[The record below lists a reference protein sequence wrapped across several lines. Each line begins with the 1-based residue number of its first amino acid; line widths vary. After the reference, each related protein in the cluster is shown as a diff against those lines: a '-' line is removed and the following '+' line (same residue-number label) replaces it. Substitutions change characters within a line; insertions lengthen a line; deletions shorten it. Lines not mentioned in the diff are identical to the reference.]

1 MISKKQFQKALW
13 EGTLKF
19 SGSLTSIVIVL
30 IIIFLFSEGLG
41 LFKKNGME
49 DGYTILVSNNNPI
62 KEISPSELKN
72 VFDLKLIS
80 WKDLGWKDEQ
90 IQVMHSIDELMEHEG
105 EDNTYF
111 IAQVEKDF
119 IGDCKGMREIKV
131 KNITLKSFFLGKEW
145 MPTATPAAQLGIFP
159 LILGTLWVSLIAI
172 LISLPLG
179 LAVAAYLSFLANGKM
194 RAFLKPTIELLAA
207 IPSVVYG
214 FFGLVVI
221 VPLVQRIFSLDV
233 GESAFAGGIVL
244 AIMTLPTI
252 ITIAE
257 DAMRSTPRS
266 MVECSLALGATRWQT
281 IRKIIIPYSISGIT
295 AAGVLGMGRAI
306 GETMAALMVTGN
318 AADIPTGI
326 FDSVRTIPATIA
338 AELGETTAGGAHY
351 QALFIL
357 GCVLFVITLMINLI
371 VDLVKAKTKR

>member
-145 MPTATPAAQLGIFP
+145 MPTATPAAQL
-159 LILGTLWVSLIAI
+159 
-172 LISLPLG
+172 
-179 LAVAAYLSFLANGKM
+179 
-194 RAFLKPTIELLAA
+194 
-207 IPSVVYG
+207 
-214 FFGLVVI
+214 
-221 VPLVQRIFSLDV
+221 
-233 GESAFAGGIVL
+233 
-244 AIMTLPTI
+244 
-252 ITIAE
+252 
-257 DAMRSTPRS
+257 
-266 MVECSLALGATRWQT
+266 
-281 IRKIIIPYSISGIT
+281 
-295 AAGVLGMGRAI
+295 
-306 GETMAALMVTGN
+306 
-318 AADIPTGI
+318 
-326 FDSVRTIPATIA
+326 
-338 AELGETTAGGAHY
+338 
-351 QALFIL
+351 
-357 GCVLFVITLMINLI
+357 IN
-371 VDLVKAKTKR
+371 